1 MYNVMGFV
9 VWIAIGMA
17 AGLIMDMMYHGP
29 TTTRGMTLVFGFFGA
44 FIGGM
49 LSMSGYLFHD
59 PEPLRIGGLVGA
71 TAGAV
76 GFTFLY
82 HFIAKKVL

>member
-1 MYNVMGFV
+1 MYIMGFI
-9 VWIAIGMA
+9 VWIAIGLV
-17 AGLIMDMMYHGP
+17 AGFVVHMLYRGP
-29 TTTRGMTLVFGFFGA
+29 ETTRLMTLVFGFFGA

-59 PEPLRIGGLVGA
+59 PAPLRIGGLIGA

-76 GFTFLY
+76 AFTFMY
-82 HFIAKKVL
+82 HFVARKAL

>member
-1 MYNVMGFV
+1 MYIMGFV
-9 VWIAIGMA
+9 VWIAIGMV
-17 AGLIMDMMYHGP
+17 AGLVVDTLYHGP
-29 TTTRGMTLVFGFFGA
+29 TTTRALTLVFGFFGA

-59 PEPLRIGGLVGA
+59 PAPLRIGGLLGA
-71 TAGAV
+71 AAGGL

-82 HFIAKKVL
+82 HFIAKKAL